1 MATNIY
7 AKTGGTQRSVTGMYL
22 KDNNAWRPISKVYI
36 KDSGSWQ
43 QVFGI
48 TSLFAAFSSVGTTN
62 FTVPAGVYSI
72 FVSYPTTTEVVT
84 TSVAVTPGQVI
95 PIVIGDYAA
104 TSSFNGQ
111 TLPAYSKVV
120 LNHFSGNVD
129 LQVTQTFDVAS
140 TTSITFTTNGTT
152 NSPSFNNFNAVGIY
166 FNTDSEGNQ
175 GDFGESVTIST
186 VPRNTLL
193 GNFRIT
199 AAVSGSG
206 GFLQGLT
213 QPTIASNYRCQYVIG
228 EGNRSNNPVNW
239 TMTLEQQ
246 GYVSISYTNV
256 SYATVGNSD
265 VFTVPV
271 GVYQLAVTVAGGG
284 GSGGAAFQSGGTT
297 FGGNNGTGGRVVTGI
312 LQVQPGQT
320 FTIQPGGGAGVSRG
334 SWVGGTGGAGGSHY
348 NASYAGAAGSTAAAN
363 TGGGGGGAGASSV
376 ILSSTGS
383 AVVVAA
389 GGGGGAGASSSANGG
404 GPAGASAGSSTIPSG
419 FTSSTGT
426 NGGTGATPVASY
438 SGSYSNGTGPSQ
450 ISVIY
455 SDIVNTYPFL
465 YTPGG
470 SISGVVGG
478 GNDWNFPM
486 TLGNGVNLLARGSVL
501 NYDNASGAFA
511 VGRTVS
517 GINFT
522 YGNTQANGGQS
533 FNFYTG
539 MIPTAGSSGY
549 VSITY

>member
-1 MATNIY
+1 MAANIY
-7 AKTGGTQRSVTGMYL
+7 VKSGGTQRSVTGMYL
-22 KDNNAWRPISKVYI
+22 KDSGAWKPISKVYV
-36 KDSGSWQ
+36 KNSGAWQ

-48 TSLFAAFSSVGTTN
+48 TSLFQSFSSVGTTN

-72 FVSYPTTTEVVT
+72 FVSYPTTTGIVT
-84 TSVAVTPGQVI
+84 TSVAVTPAQVI
-95 PIVIGDYAA
+95 PITIGDYAA

-129 LQVTQTFDVAS
+129 AQVTQRFTIAT
-140 TTSITFTTNGTT
+140 TTSITYTTNGT
-152 NSPSFNNFNAVGIY
+152 NNAGSYNNFNAVGIY
-166 FNTDSEGNQ
+166 FETTSETAQ
-175 GDFGESVTIST
+175 GDFGESVTIDT
-186 VPRNTLL
+186 VPSSSLI
-193 GNFRIT
+193 GNYRIT
-199 AAVSGSG
+199 AFVTGSG
-206 GFLQGLT
+206 GYLSYLN
-213 QPTIASNYRCQYVIG
+213 QPSAATSYICEYQIG
-228 EGNRSNNPVNW
+228 EGNRSNNPVQW

-265 VFTVPV
+265 VFTVPT

-284 GSGGAAFQSGGTT
+284 GSGGAAYQSGGTT
-297 FGGNNGTGGRVVTGI
+297 YGGNNGTGGRVVTGI

-320 FTIQPGGGAGVSRG
+320 FTIQPGGGGGVARG
-334 SWVGGTGGAGGSHY
+334 SWVSGTGGAGGSHY
-348 NASYAGAAGSTAAAN
+348 NGSYAGTAGTTNAN
-363 TGGGGGGAGASSV
+363 GGGGGAGASSV

-389 GGGGGAGASSSANGG
+389 GGAGGQGAVSVSGGAGG
-404 GPAGASAGSSTIPSG
+404 SAGSSTIPAG
-419 FTSSTGT
+419 FTSSTAT
-426 NGGTGATPVASY
+426 NYGTGATPVASY
-438 SGSYSNGTGPSQ
+438 SGSYSNGTGASQ
-450 ISVIY
+450 LSVIHD
-455 SDIVNTYPFL
+455 DIQNTYPFL
-465 YTPGG
+465 YTTGG
-470 SISGVVGG
+470 YLNAVQGG

-486 TLGNGVNLLARGSVL
+486 GLGDGVNLLARGSVL
-501 NYDNASGAFA
+501 NYDNATGAFA

-539 MIPTAGSSGY
+539 MIPAAGSAGY

>member
-7 AKTGGTQRSVTGMYL
+7 AKTGGVQRNITGMYL
-22 KDNNAWRPISKVYI
+22 KDNGSWQPISKVYV

-48 TSLFAAFSSVGTTN
+48 TSLFQSYSSVGTYS

-72 FVSYPTTTEVVT
+72 FVNYPTTTGVVT
-84 TSVAVTPGQVI
+84 TSVAVTPGQVL
-95 PIVIGDYAA
+95 PITIGDYAA

-129 LQVTQTFDVAS
+129 AQVTQTFDVAS

-152 NSPSFNNFNAVGIY
+152 NGPSFNNFNAVGIY
-166 FNTDSEGNQ
+166 FNTDSESAQ
-175 GDFGESVTIST
+175 GDFGESVTIDT

-199 AAVSGSG
+199 AFVTGS
-206 GFLQGLT
+206 QGYLSFLT
-213 QPTIASNYRCQYVIG
+213 QPTIASNYRCQYQIG
-228 EGNRSNNPVNW
+228 EGARSNNPVQW

-256 SYATVGNSD
+256 SYATPGTAST
-265 VFTVPV
+265 FTVPV

-284 GSGGAAFQSGGTT
+284 GSGGAGYQAGGAIA
-297 FGGNNGTGGRVVTGI
+297 GGNNGTGGKVVTGI

-320 FTIQPGGGAGVSRG
+320 FTIQPGGGAGVARG
-334 SWVGGTGGAGGSHY
+334 NWVGGTGGAGGSHFSATY
-348 NASYAGAAGSTAAAN
+348 VGIAGTTGTGTA
-363 TGGGGGGAGASSV
+363 GGGGRGASSV

-383 AVVVAA
+383 AIIVA
-389 GGGGGAGASSSANGG
+389 GGGAGGNGG
-404 GPAGASAGSSTIPSG
+404 ADNNPGGGGAGASAGSSTIPAG
-419 FTSSTGT
+419 FTSSTAT

-450 ISVIY
+450 ISVIQ

-539 MIPTAGSSGY
+539 MIPAAGSSGY

>member
-7 AKTGGTQRSVTGMYL
+7 VKSGGVQRNVTGMYL
-22 KDNNAWRPISKVYI
+22 KDNSTWRPISKVYI

-48 TSLFAAFSSVGTTN
+48 TSLFQAFSSVGTTN

-72 FVSYPTTTEVVT
+72 FVSYPTTTGVVT
-84 TSVAVTPGQVI
+84 TSVAVTPAQVI
-95 PIVIGDYAA
+95 PITIGDYAA

-129 LQVTQTFDVAS
+129 AQVTQTFDVAS
-140 TTSITFTTNGTT
+140 TTSITFTTNGTQ
-152 NSPSFNNFNAVGIY
+152 NAASFNNFNAVGIY
-166 FNTDSEGNQ
+166 FNTDSETAQ
-175 GDFGESVTIST
+175 GDFGESVTIDT

-199 AAVSGSG
+199 GVASGSG
-206 GFLQGLT
+206 GFVSFIN
-213 QPTIASNYRCQYVIG
+213 QPTIANNYRCQYQIG
-228 EGNRSNNPVNW
+228 EGNRSNNPVVW

-256 SYATVGNSD
+256 SYATAGNSN

-284 GSGGAAFQSGGTT
+284 GSGGAAYQSGGTT
-297 FGGNNGTGGRVVTGI
+297 AGGNNGTGGRVVTGI

-320 FTIQPGGGAGVSRG
+320 FTIQPGGGGGVSRG
-334 SWVGGTGGAGGSHY
+334 SWVSGTGGAGGSHF
-348 NASYAGAAGSTAAAN
+348 NASYVGTAGTTNAN
-363 TGGGGGGAGASSV
+363 GGGGGSGASSV

-389 GGGGGAGASSSANGG
+389 GGAGGQGAVSVSGGAG
-404 GPAGASAGSSTIPSG
+404 GAAGSSTIPSG

-438 SGSYSNGTGPSQ
+438 SGSYSNGTGASQ
-450 ISVIY
+450 LSVIQ

-470 SISGVVGG
+470 SIGGVVGG
-478 GNDWNFPM
+478 GSDWNFPM

-501 NYDNASGAFA
+501 NYDNASGVFS

-539 MIPTAGSSGY
+539 MIPTAGGSGY

>member
-1 MATNIY
+1 MASNIY
-7 AKTGGTQRSVTGMYL
+7 VKSGGTQRSVTGIYL
-22 KDNNAWRPISKVYI
+22 KDSGSWKPISKVYI

-43 QVFGI
+43 RVFGI
-48 TSLFAAFSSVGTTN
+48 TSLFQAFSSVGTTN
-62 FTVPAGVYSI
+62 FTVPAGVYSL
-72 FVSYPTTTEVVT
+72 FVSYPTTTGVVT
-84 TSVAVTPGQVI
+84 TSVAVTPAQVI
-95 PIVIGDYAA
+95 PITIGDYAA

-129 LQVTQTFDVAS
+129 AQVTQRFTIAT
-140 TTSITFTTNGTT
+140 TTSITYTTNGT
-152 NSPSFNNFNAVGIY
+152 NNAGSYNNFNAVGIY
-166 FNTDSEGNQ
+166 FETTSESAQ
-175 GDFGESVTIST
+175 GDFGEYVTIDT
-186 VPRNTLL
+186 VPSSSLL
-193 GNFRIT
+193 GNYRIT
-199 AAVSGSG
+199 AFVTGSG
-206 GFLQGLT
+206 GYLSYLN
-213 QPTIASNYRCQYVIG
+213 QPSAATSYICEYQIG
-228 EGNRSNNPVNW
+228 EGNRSNNPVQW

-265 VFTVPV
+265 VFTVPT

-284 GSGGAAFQSGGTT
+284 GSGGAAYQSGGAIA
-297 FGGNNGTGGRVVTGI
+297 GGNNGTGGKVVTGI

-320 FTIQPGGGAGVSRG
+320 FTIQPGGGAGVARG
-334 SWVGGTGGAGGSHY
+334 NWVGGTGGAGGSHFSATY
-348 NASYAGAAGSTAAAN
+348 VGIAGATGTGTA
-363 TGGGGGGAGASSV
+363 GGGGRGASSV

-383 AVVVAA
+383 AIIVA
-389 GGGGGAGASSSANGG
+389 GGGAGGNGG
-404 GPAGASAGSSTIPSG
+404 ADNNPGGGGAGASAGSSTIPSG
-419 FTSSTGT
+419 FTSSTAT
-426 NGGTGATPVASY
+426 NYGTGAAPVASY
-438 SGSYSNGTGPSQ
+438 SGSYSNGTGASQ
-450 ISVIY
+450 LSVIH
-455 SDIVNTYPFL
+455 DEIQNNYPFL
-465 YTPGG
+465 YTTGG
-470 SISGVVGG
+470 YLNAVTGG

-486 TLGNGVNLLARGSVL
+486 GLGNGVNLLARGSVL
-501 NYDNASGAFA
+501 NYDNATGGFS

>member
-1 MATNIY
+1 
-7 AKTGGTQRSVTGMYL
+7 MYL
-22 KDNNAWRPISKVYI
+22 KDNDSWKPISKVYV

-72 FVSYPTTTEVVT
+72 FVSYPTTTGVVT
-84 TSVAVTPGQVI
+84 TSVVVTPAQVI
-95 PIVIGDYAA
+95 PITIGDYGA

-129 LQVTQTFDVAS
+129 LNLGQSFSVGT
-140 TTSITFTTNGTT
+140 TTSIAYTTNGT
-152 NSPSFNNFNAVGIY
+152 NNAASFAAFAAVGIY
-166 FNTDSEGNQ
+166 FETTNEVAQ
-175 GDFGESVTIST
+175 GDFGESVTIDT
-186 VPRNTLL
+186 VPKSTLL
-193 GNFRIT
+193 GNYQIT
-199 AAVSGSG
+199 AFVTGSG
-206 GFLQGLT
+206 GFLNGAIT
-213 QPTIASNYRCQYVIG
+213 QPSAANNYICSYNIG
-228 EGNRSNNPVNW
+228 EGNRSNNPVQW
-239 TMTLEQQ
+239 TMTLQQQ

-256 SYATVGNSD
+256 SYATPGTAST
-265 VFTVPV
+265 FTVPT

-284 GSGGAAFQSGGTT
+284 GSGGAAYQSGGTT
-297 FGGNNGTGGRVVTGI
+297 AGGNNGTGGQIVTGI

-320 FTIQPGGGAGVSRG
+320 FTIQPGSGAGVARG
-334 SWVGGTGGAGGSHY
+334 SWVGGTGGAAGTGYSATY
-348 NASYAGAAGSTAAAN
+348 NGAAGTTN
-363 TGGGGGGAGASSV
+363 GNGGGGGSGGSSV

-383 AVVVAA
+383 AIIVA
-389 GGGGGAGASSSANGG
+389 GGGAGGQGAVSLSGG
-404 GPAGASAGSSTIPSG
+404 AGGSAGSSTLPAG
-419 FTSSTGT
+419 FTSSTAT
-426 NGGTGATPVASY
+426 NGGAGATPVASY

-450 ISVIY
+450 LSVIQ

-501 NYDNASGAFA
+501 NYDNASGAFS

-522 YGNTQANGGQS
+522 YGATQANGGQS

-539 MIPTAGSSGY
+539 MIPAAGSAGY

>member
-1 MATNIY
+1 MASNIY
-7 AKTGGTQRSVTGMYL
+7 VKSGGVQRNVTGMYL
-22 KDNNAWRPISKVYI
+22 KDNGAWQPISKVYV

-48 TSLFAAFSSVGTTN
+48 TSLFVAYSSVGTYS

-72 FVSYPTTTEVVT
+72 FVTYPTTTGNIT
-84 TSVAVTPGQVI
+84 TSVAVTPNQTI
-95 PIVIGDYAA
+95 PITIGDYAA

-111 TLPAYSKVV
+111 TLPAYTKAV

-129 LQVTQTFDVAS
+129 AQVTQTFDVAS
-140 TTSITFTTNGTT
+140 TTSITFTTNGTQ
-152 NSPSFNNFNAVGIY
+152 NAASFNNFNAVGIY
-166 FNTDSEGNQ
+166 FNTDSETAQ

-186 VPRNTLL
+186 VPRSTLL

-199 AAVSGSG
+199 GVASGSG
-206 GFLQGLT
+206 GFVSFIT
-213 QPTIASNYRCQYVIG
+213 QPTIASNYRCQYQIG
-228 EGNRSNNPVNW
+228 EGNRSNNPVVW

-256 SYATVGNSD
+256 SYATPGTTNT
-265 VFTVPV
+265 FTVPT
-271 GVYQLAVTVAGGG
+271 GVYQLSVTVAGGG
-284 GSGGAAFQSGGTT
+284 GSGGAAYQSGGTT
-297 FGGNNGTGGRVVTGI
+297 YGGNNGTGGSVITGI
-312 LQVQPGQT
+312 LQVQPGQS
-320 FTIQPGGGAGVSRG
+320 FTLQPGGGASVPLG
-334 SWVGGTGGAGGSHY
+334 SWFGGTGGTGGTNYTAGY
-348 NASYAGAAGSTAAAN
+348 NGNAGTTNSN
-363 TGGGGGGAGASSV
+363 GGGGGAGASSV
-376 ILSSTGS
+376 LLSSTGGTIILAS
-383 AVVVAA
+383 GGSGGQGAVSIS
-389 GGGGGAGASSSANGG
+389 GGAGGAAVSNVY
-404 GPAGASAGSSTIPSG
+404 PAGFTVTTASNA
-419 FTSSTGT
+419 
-426 NGGTGATPVASY
+426 GTGATPVASY
-438 SGSYSNGTGPSQ
+438 SGSYSNGTGASQ
-450 ISVIY
+450 LSVIQ

-470 SISGVVGG
+470 SIGSVVGG

-501 NYDNASGAFA
+501 NYANASGAFS

>member
-7 AKTGGTQRSVTGMYL
+7 AKTGGVQRSVTGMYL
-22 KDNNAWRPISKVYI
+22 KDNNTWKPISKVYV
-36 KDSGSWQ
+36 KDAGAWR

-62 FTVPAGVYSI
+62 FTVPAGVYSL
-72 FVSYPTTTEVVT
+72 FVSYPTTTGVVT
-84 TSVAVTPGQVI
+84 TSVAVTPAQVI
-95 PIVIGDYAA
+95 PIVIGDYGA

-129 LQVTQTFDVAS
+129 AQVTQTFSVA
-140 TTSITFTTNGTT
+140 TDTSITYTTNGTQ
-152 NSPSFNNFNAVGIY
+152 NAASYSNFNSVGIY
-166 FNTDSEGNQ
+166 FNTDSESAQ
-175 GDFGESVTIST
+175 GDFGEYVTIDT
-186 VPRNTLL
+186 VPKSTLL
-193 GNFRIT
+193 GNFQISM
-199 AAVSGSG
+199 AVQGSG
-206 GFLQGLT
+206 GYLSYIT
-213 QPTIASNYRCQYVIG
+213 QPTVANNYFSQYQVG
-228 EGNRSNNPVNW
+228 EGNRSNNPV
-239 TMTLEQQ
+239 TFQATLTQQ

-256 SYATVGNSD
+256 SYTTVGNSD
-265 VFTVPV
+265 VFTVPT

-284 GSGGAAFQSGGTT
+284 GSGGAGYQAGGAIA
-297 FGGNNGTGGRVVTGI
+297 GGNNGTGGKVVTGI

-320 FTIQPGGGAGVSRG
+320 FTIQPGGGAGVARG
-334 SWVGGTGGAGGSHY
+334 NWVGGTGGAGGSHFSATY
-348 NASYAGAAGSTAAAN
+348 VGIAGTTGAGYH
-363 TGGGGGGAGASSV
+363 GGGGGRGASSV

-383 AVVVAA
+383 AIIVA
-389 GGGGGAGASSSANGG
+389 GGGAGGNGG
-404 GPAGASAGSSTIPSG
+404 ADNNPGGGGAGASAGSSTIPAG

-426 NGGTGATPVASY
+426 NGGLGAAPVASY
-438 SGSYSNGTGPSQ
+438 SGGYSNGTGPSQ
-450 ISVIY
+450 ISVIQ

-522 YGNTQANGGQS
+522 YGVTQANGGQS